1 MQCLQSFYFYKESK
15 SKKKEFFLVG
25 GGGCGKGG
33 GGGAEEIDGWT
44 DKPIYPFNFFK
55 VGGITKDKCSSYGP
69 DKLKL

>member
-1 MQCLQSFYFYKESK
+1 MGR
-15 SKKKEFFLVG
+15 G
-25 GGGCGKGG
+25 GGGG